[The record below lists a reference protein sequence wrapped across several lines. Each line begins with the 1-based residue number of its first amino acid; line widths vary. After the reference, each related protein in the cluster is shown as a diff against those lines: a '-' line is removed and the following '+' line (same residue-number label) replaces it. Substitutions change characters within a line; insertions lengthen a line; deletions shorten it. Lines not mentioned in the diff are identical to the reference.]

1 MSTHAAQNKI
11 HTNKKTQT
19 KFEIWLDFLCVR
31 LMVIVHDARNLM
43 FIINQCFPT
52 EKMYVFTTSA
62 SLSKHCYRRDM
73 EINAGC
79 YTYCVKLYVVGRKCC
94 IRFRRIPSISK
105 SLFFSLRIGIENI
118 FMSFSVL

>member
-62 SLSKHCYRRDM
+62 SLSKHVFCYRRDM

-79 YTYCVKLYVVGRKCC
+79 
-94 IRFRRIPSISK
+94 
-105 SLFFSLRIGIENI
+105 
-118 FMSFSVL
+118 